1 MHSVNDGEELAV
13 RSEISMALPLVQQQP
28 NRSLVGD
35 TASTRDDLLARY
47 LHLREISKGLHQE
60 VLKSISGDA
69 LLSCARRLG
78 LAQGKTLLLEDMDE
92 MYYVYDL
99 AIYTAPADRSRAI
112 DRYAK
117 SAKFDAQSDERL
129 MLEAMRA
136 SQFAILLI
144 EQRHDTLGLIATDIL
159 RNSKVWLLDV
169 GLESSMDDGE
179 LIATRL
185 LTPGPFSMTAGVNV
199 PFEIEMLEPLC
210 ALLPERMANAK
221 LARIADDRRFAE
233 AVYKV
238 GLADGMMDRLA
249 YFRSARSRL
258 TQRAPQL
265 TRND

>member
-1 MHSVNDGEELAV
+1 
-13 RSEISMALPLVQQQP
+13 MALPLVQQQP
-28 NRSLVGD
+28 NRSWVGD
-35 TASTRDDLLARY
+35 TPSTRDDLLARY
-47 LHLREISKGLHQE
+47 LHLREISKGLHAE

-136 SQFAILLI
+136 SQFALLLI
-144 EQRHDTLGLIATDIL
+144 EQHHDTVGVIATDIL
-159 RNSKVWLLDV
+159 RNTSVWLLDV

-185 LTPGPFSMTAGVNV
+185 ITPGPFAMTAGVNV
-199 PFEIEMLEPLC
+199 PFEIEMLEPIC
-210 ALLPERMANAK
+210 GLLPQRMSNGK
-221 LARIADDRRFAE
+221 LSKIADDRRFAE

-238 GLADGMMDRLA
+238 GLADGVMDRLA
-249 YFRSARSRL
+249 YLDLPDRL
-258 TQRAPQL
+258 
-265 TRND
+265 

>member
-1 MHSVNDGEELAV
+1 
-13 RSEISMALPLVQQQP
+13 MALPLAQQQLP
-28 NRSLVGD
+28 LAWDGD
-35 TASTRDDLLARY
+35 MRVTRDDLLARY
-47 LHLREISKGLHQE
+47 LHLREISKRLHHE
-60 VLKSISGDA
+60 ALKSISGDA
-69 LLSCARRLG
+69 LLNQARRLG
-78 LAQGKTLLLEDMDE
+78 LAQGKTLVLDAMDE

-112 DRYAK
+112 DRYAT
-117 SAKFDAQSDERL
+117 SARFEAQSDERL

-144 EQRHDTLGLIATDIL
+144 EQRHDTVGLIATDIL

-199 PFEIEMLEPLC
+199 PFETQMLETIC
-210 ALLPERMANAK
+210 MLLPRRMGNSK
-221 LARIADDRRFAE
+221 LSRIADDRRFAE

-238 GLADGMMDRLA
+238 GLADGVMDRLTYLA
-249 YFRSARSRL
+249 LPDR
-258 TQRAPQL
+258 T
-265 TRND
+265 

>member
-1 MHSVNDGEELAV
+1 MMARSWLADPE
-13 RSEISMALPLVQQQP
+13 SSMALPLVQHQP
-28 NRSLVGD
+28 NRFLAGD
-35 TASTRDDLLARY
+35 APSTRDDLLARY
-47 LHLREISKGLHQE
+47 LHLREISKGLHEE
-60 VLKSISGDA
+60 VLNSVSSDA
-69 LLSCARRLG
+69 LLNCARRLG

-144 EQRHDTLGLIATDIL
+144 EQRHDVAGLIATDIL
-159 RNSKVWLLDV
+159 RNSSVWLLDV
-169 GLESSMDDGE
+169 GLESSMDDGQ

-185 LTPGPFSMTAGVNV
+185 LAPGPFSMTAGVNI
-199 PFEIEMLEPLC
+199 PFEIEMLEPVC
-210 ALLPERMANAK
+210 ALLPQRMANGK
-221 LARIADDRRFAE
+221 LTRIPDDRRFAE

-238 GLADGMMDRLA
+238 GLADGVMDRLA
-249 YFRSARSRL
+249 YL
-258 TQRAPQL
+258 DLPDRA
-265 TRND
+265 

>member
-1 MHSVNDGEELAV
+1 MT
-13 RSEISMALPLVQQQP
+13 LPLRQQQP
-28 NRSLVGD
+28 TLACGGD
-35 TASTRDDLLARY
+35 VPSTRDDILARY
-47 LHLREISKGLHQE
+47 LHLREISKKLHAE
-60 VLKSISGDA
+60 VLKSISGDT
-69 LLSCARRLG
+69 LLNHARRLG
-78 LAQGKTLLLEDMDE
+78 LAQGRTLLLDDMDE

-117 SAKFDAQSDERL
+117 SAKFEPQSDERL
-129 MLEAMRA
+129 MLHAMRA

-144 EQRHDTLGLIATDIL
+144 EQRHDAAGLIATDIL

-199 PFEIEMLEPLC
+199 PFEIEMLEPIC
-210 ALLPERMANAK
+210 TLLPQRMGNSK
-221 LARIADDRRFAE
+221 LSRIAEDRRFAE

-238 GLADGMMDRLA
+238 GLADGVMNRLA
-249 YFRSARSRL
+249 YL
-258 TQRAPQL
+258 DLPDRA
-265 TRND
+265 

>member
-1 MHSVNDGEELAV
+1 
-13 RSEISMALPLVQQQP
+13 MALPLVQQQP
-28 NRSLVGD
+28 NRFLAGD
-35 TASTRDDLLARY
+35 TPSTRDDLLARY
-47 LHLREISKGLHQE
+47 LHLREISKGLHEE
-60 VLKSISGDA
+60 VLNCVSGDA

-99 AIYTAPADRSRAI
+99 AIYTAPPDRSRAI

-129 MLEAMRA
+129 MVEAMQA

-144 EQRHDTLGLIATDIL
+144 ERRHDVAGLIATDVV

-185 LTPGPFSMTAGVNV
+185 LTRGVNI
-199 PFEIEMLEPLC
+199 PFEIEMLEPVC
-210 ALLPERMANAK
+210 ALLPQRMANDK
-221 LARIADDRRFAE
+221 LTRIADDRRFAE

-238 GLADGMMDRLA
+238 GLADGVMDH
-249 YFRSARSRL
+249 L
-258 TQRAPQL
+258 TYLDLPDRI
-265 TRND
+265 